1 MERSINRDLNKH
13 CIYKG
18 VLIPE
23 LYLRFVAILKKS
35 WTASFPNLV
44 KWFRGNRQVYV
55 VKGGKEEMCLAK
67 LTLHWLSISS
77 LQSVGHSCRKKPR
90 VSIDR
95 KPH

>member
-1 MERSINRDLNKH
+1 MKNPLKFTERSINRDLNKH

-44 KWFRGNRQVYV
+44 K
-55 VKGGKEEMCLAK
+55 
-67 LTLHWLSISS
+67 
-77 LQSVGHSCRKKPR
+77 
-90 VSIDR
+90 
-95 KPH
+95 